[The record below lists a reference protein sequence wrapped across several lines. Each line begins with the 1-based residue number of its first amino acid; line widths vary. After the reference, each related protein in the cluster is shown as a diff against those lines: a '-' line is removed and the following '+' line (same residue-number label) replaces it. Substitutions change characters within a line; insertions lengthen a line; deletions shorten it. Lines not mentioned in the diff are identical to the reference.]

1 MQDNGVTF
9 GRKQQKKQKFSKIFF
24 WNFLKMVNGRP
35 GPGPAAGT
43 VFRSKLES
51 QDIEFIF
58 SK

>member
-9 GRKQQKKQKFSKIFF
+9 GRKQQKKQNF
-24 WNFLKMVNGRP
+24 WIFLKMVNGRP

-43 VFRSKLES
+43 VFRSKLDY
-51 QDIEFIF
+51 QHIEFIF